1 MKQQVLIKVYM
12 NKNSRS
18 SGHSVFE
25 RILYMDNS
33 IMFPF
38 NKVCEVMK
46 LFYGENSVIT
56 VEQANEL

>member
-1 MKQQVLIKVYM
+1 M
-12 NKNSRS
+12 NKTSRGT
-18 SGHSVFE
+18 GHSVFE

-46 LFYGENSVIT
+46 LFYGENAVIS
-56 VEQANEL
+56 VEQANEV